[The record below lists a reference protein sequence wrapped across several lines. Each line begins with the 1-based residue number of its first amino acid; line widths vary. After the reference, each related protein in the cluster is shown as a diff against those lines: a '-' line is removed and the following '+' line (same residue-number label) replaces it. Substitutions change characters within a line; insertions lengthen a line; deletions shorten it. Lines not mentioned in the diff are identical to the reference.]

1 MLTPMLGA
9 NLGFAMLKDKLLVDF
24 LAVDWHRPF
33 LVGLTC
39 GVLALCCMSCVS
51 HNRGGDVKMHPS
63 PNFNERKCPVSMIV
77 IHYTAIPT
85 CEEALARLCDTTNKA
100 GRVSA
105 HYLVDRDG
113 SVYGLVDEARRA
125 WHAGAGKWRDVTD
138 VNSASVGIELV
149 NVGLTEDGR
158 RECYPNAQMEALISL
173 CKDIQSRYGIQF
185 DLGHSDVAPARKQD
199 PGEAFDWKRL
209 ARAGI
214 GVWTDEFGESGDAL
228 ENVHSGIGYDVTD
241 LKAAVIAFQRHFYPE
256 GLASD
261 DSGEMT
267 RKRAAPLIRRCARN
281 FDLL

>member
-1 MLTPMLGA
+1 MLGA

-51 HNRGGDVKMHPS
+51 HNHGGGVKMHPS

-77 IHYTAIPT
+77 IHYTVIPT
-85 CEEALARLCDTTNKA
+85 CEEALARLCDTTNRA

-113 SVYGLVDEARRA
+113 SFYGLVDEARRA

-158 RECYPNAQMEALISL
+158 RECYPNAQMEALVSL

-185 DLGHSDVAPARKQD
+185 VLGHSDVAPARKQD
-199 PGEAFDWKRL
+199 PGEAFDWNRL

-214 GVWTDEFGESGDAL
+214 GVWTDSFVESSDGMEKILSD
-228 ENVHSGIGYDVTD
+228 IGYDVTD
-241 LKAAVIAFQRHFYPE
+241 LKAVVIAFQRHFYPE
-256 GLASD
+256 GLAAD

-267 RKRAAPLIRRCARN
+267 RKRAAAVRALMRN
-281 FDLL
+281 ML

>member
-1 MLTPMLGA
+1 MKIYTPKPYPYGKVARLSWIA
-9 NLGFAMLKDKLLVDF
+9 LLI
-24 LAVDWHRPF
+24 
-33 LVGLTC
+33 C
-39 GVLALCCMSCVS
+39 VLALCCMSCVS

-149 NVGLTEDGR
+149 NVGLTEDGH
-158 RECYPNAQMEALISL
+158 RERYPNAQMEALVSL
-173 CKDIQSRYGIQF
+173 CKDIQTRHGIQF
-185 DLGHSDVAPARKQD
+185 VLGHSDVAPIRKQD
-199 PGEAFDWKRL
+199 PGEAFDWNRL

-214 GVWTDEFGESGDAL
+214 GVWTDSFVESSDGMEKILSD
-228 ENVHSGIGYDVTD
+228 IGYDVAY
-241 LKAAVIAFQRHFYPE
+241 LKAAVVAFQRHFYPE
-256 GLASD
+256 GLAAD

-267 RKRAAPLIRRCARN
+267 RKRAAAVRALMRN
-281 FDLL
+281 MLCCRSN